1 MPNGKPELI
10 RTSAHF
16 IFSER
21 YRNHS
26 YGSQH
31 PLSIPRVSLT
41 YDLIQAY
48 AGFQSGEV
56 LDSKMAS
63 DKELLWFHT
72 PEYIAAMKNVEA
84 TGKVQADYREKH
96 NVGNYENP
104 YFPGFFSTP
113 ATATGGSI
121 QAAESLLNGH
131 VAFSPAGG
139 MHHAMPD
146 RANGFCF
153 FNDPVLAITRLC
165 HEGLKVLYVDI
176 DAHHGDG
183 VEFAFRENPAVT
195 TFSIHMGSDYAYP
208 FKGGQLSDVGS
219 LGNAINLPLPKGT
232 ADSEYNWAFEHVWE
246 KILSC
251 VEFDAVV
258 LQAGTDILK
267 PDPLGKFS
275 ISTQQFLK
283 IVQRIKNSVPK
294 KNNVPQL
301 VVLGGGGYHPLS
313 LARCWLG
320 VWGVLTNQVFPAPL
334 PDEAKNLLQAV
345 DWDMDED
352 EPWFDNLFIS
362 RLDQEYLSEVGE
374 SVIDSVE
381 SLIEHH
387 PLFR

>member
-1 MPNGKPELI
+1 MTSL
-10 RTSAHF
+10 RTPARF
-16 IFSER
+16 IFSDR

-41 YDLIQAY
+41 YDLIQAFD
-48 AGFQSGEV
+48 GFVQDEV

-63 DKELLWFHT
+63 DEALLWFHT
-72 PEYIAAMKNVEA
+72 PEYISAMKSVEA
-84 TGKVQADYREKH
+84 SNKVLSEYRKKH
-96 NVGNYENP
+96 NIGNYENP

-121 QAAESLLNGH
+121 QAAESLLDGY

-153 FNDPVLAITRLC
+153 FNDPALAIIRLC
-165 HEGLKVLYVDI
+165 QEGLKVLYVDI

-183 VEFAFRENPAVT
+183 VEFAFRDNPMVT
-195 TFSIHMGSDYAYP
+195 TFSIHMASDYAYP
-208 FKGGQLSDVGS
+208 FKGGQLSDVGPLS
-219 LGNAINLPLPKGT
+219 NAINLPLPKGT
-232 ADSEYNWAFEHVWE
+232 TDTEYDWAFERSWE
-246 KILSC
+246 NILSC
-251 VEFDAVV
+251 VDFDVVV

-283 IVQRIKNSVPK
+283 IVRKIKNTVPK
-294 KNNVPQL
+294 INHVPQL

-320 VWGVLTNQVFPAPL
+320 VWGELTNQNFPEML
-334 PDEAKNLLQAV
+334 PERARQLLRSV
-345 DWDMDED
+345 DWDLDED
-352 EPWFDNLFIS
+352 EPWFDNLFVS
-362 RLDQEYLSEVGE
+362 RLDQDYVSDIGE
-374 SVIDSVE
+374 QVTGAVDA
-381 SLIEHH
+381 LIKHH
-387 PLFR
+387 PRFR